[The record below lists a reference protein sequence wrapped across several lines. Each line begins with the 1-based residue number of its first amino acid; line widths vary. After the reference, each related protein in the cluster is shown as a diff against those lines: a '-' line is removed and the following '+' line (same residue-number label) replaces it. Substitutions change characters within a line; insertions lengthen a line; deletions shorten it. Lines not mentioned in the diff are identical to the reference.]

1 MAELSQNPFTITFG
15 KYPLDLIQRHEIYD
29 QIITSFNNKEAGTP
43 LYILV
48 GARGSGKT
56 VCMTTI
62 ANHYKDDKEW
72 IVVDLNPHQDL
83 LEQLAASLYQKG
95 KLMKLFIKKEFS
107 FSFHGLSFSLSG
119 DEPIASVSTLLDLMF
134 SYLKKKGISVLINI
148 DEANNNEHMR
158 VFAHQFQY
166 FLRQGYRVDL
176 LMTGLYENISSL
188 ENVKS
193 LTFLYRA
200 PKIYLPPLNIR
211 AIAYSYIDLLQM
223 EEDDA
228 IEAAKITKGYAFA
241 YQLLGH
247 ILFERKK
254 KKVDER
260 VIREFDLA
268 LDEKSYS
275 KIFSELSP
283 KEREIASVLADGA
296 STNEEVMN
304 ALNIKSNALAVYK
317 QQLSKKGII
326 DTSER
331 GAMTFAL
338 PRFKEF
344 VLFHD
349 KL

>member
-1 MAELSQNPFTITFG
+1 MSEVLQNPFTITFG
-15 KYPLDLIQRHEIYD
+15 KYPLDLIQRHEIFD
-29 QIITSFNNKEAGTP
+29 EIIASFDNKITGTP

-56 VCMTTI
+56 VCMTSI
-62 ANHYKDDKEW
+62 ANHYRDDKKW
-72 IVVDLNPHQDL
+72 LVVDLNPHQDL

-95 KLMKLFIKKEFS
+95 KLKKLFIKKDFS
-107 FSFHGLSFSLSG
+107 FSFQGFSFSISG
-119 DEPIASVSTLLDLMF
+119 DEPISNVASLLDLMF

-166 FLRQGYRVDL
+166 FLRQDYLVNL

-188 ENVKS
+188 ENEKS

-211 AIAYSYIDLLQM
+211 AIAYSYVDLLKM
-223 EEDDA
+223 DEDVA

-241 YQLLGH
+241 YQLLGY
-247 ILFERKK
+247 ILFNQKK
-254 KKVDER
+254 KKVDDK
-260 VIREFDLA
+260 VLREFDLM

-275 KIFSELSP
+275 KIYSELSN
-283 KEREIASVLADGA
+283 KEKEIITVVADGA
-296 STNEEVMN
+296 FTNEEVMN
-304 ALNIKSNALAVYK
+304 ALGIKSNALAVYK
-317 QQLSKKGII
+317 QQLFKKGII
-326 DTSER
+326 DKSER
-331 GAMTFAL
+331 GNMVFSL

-344 VLFHD
+344 ILFRN